1 MRELISVVGRD
12 SRNTVIVSF
21 EMVVVGNSRKSKE
34 EILIMI
40 NRLSIIFGDL
50 KEKVNIASGSK
61 NVYLGNVV
69 A

>member
-1 MRELISVVGRD
+1 MVGRD
-12 SRNTVIVSF
+12 SRNAVIVSF
-21 EMVVVGNSRKSKE
+21 EMVIVGNSRKSKE
-34 EILIMI
+34 EILFMI

>member
-12 SRNTVIVSF
+12 SRNAVIVSF
-21 EMVVVGNSRKSKE
+21 EMVIVGNSRKSKE